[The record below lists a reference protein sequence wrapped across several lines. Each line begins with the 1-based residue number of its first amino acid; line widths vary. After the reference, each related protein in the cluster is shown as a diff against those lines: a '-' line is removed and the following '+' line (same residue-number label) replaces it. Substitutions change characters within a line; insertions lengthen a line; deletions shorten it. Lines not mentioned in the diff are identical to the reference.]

1 MHKRKNL
8 KNLLLAFDG
17 YRNNGGQNKLLII
30 GKKKWWDHETEKV
43 FKKLKSKNHVKFL
56 GRVSDNEMINIL
68 ASSKALCFVSFF
80 EGFGLPILE
89 AMKCE
94 TPVICSNTSAMP
106 EISGNASILVNPYCH
121 HEITNA
127 MLKIDNSSNSEMV
140 AKGILNLNRF
150 DWCKSAEQIF
160 EIILKAKKNGY

>member
-1 MHKRKNL
+1 
-8 KNLLLAFDG
+8 
-17 YRNNGGQNKLLII
+17 
-30 GKKKWWDHETEKV
+30 
-43 FKKLKSKNHVKFL
+43 
-56 GRVSDNEMINIL
+56 
-68 ASSKALCFVSFF
+68 
-80 EGFGLPILE
+80 
-89 AMKCE
+89 MKCE